1 MQKSIHNLLGFYK
14 NTPSFYQEYLFLT
27 TFTTTK
33 GYSSRFSYF
42 GIVYLNTNKLGVFV
56 VFSR

>member
-33 GYSSRFSYF
+33 GYSSRFSYL
-42 GIVYLNTNKLGVFV
+42 GIVYLNTNMLGVFV